1 MSEAN
6 MYRAT
11 PRLAREY
18 ALDCLYAGL
27 VPFLQSSPGLGKS
40 SIMKS
45 IAAEL
50 NLKIID
56 HRLSTSAPEDLSGL
70 PRFDEH
76 GFARFA
82 PFADLFPIEGCELPI
97 KTAAVYDKESGKLI
111 KAATYYDGW
120 LVFLDEFNSATKLV
134 QAAAYKLILD
144 RQVGQHN
151 LHENCL
157 LAAAGNLSTDRALV
171 NPLGTAMQSRVI
183 HIEMVES
190 FEEWLLDV
198 ALPQKYDSRVVAYLS
213 QYPSKLM
220 DFRPDHQEKTF
231 CCPRTWEFVER
242 LIRGKEVEKRKT
254 GLYAGTITSGVA
266 ADFVEFT
273 AVFANMPKL
282 DAILADPDGYMV
294 PRDLS
299 TKWAVISSLLEHVD
313 KDNLD
318 KLATYVNRFDMTFRV
333 LFFRSVMVNHKDLRH
348 HPAFAKAMLE
358 LAQYLRG

>member
-1 MSEAN
+1 MSNN

-18 ALDCLYAGL
+18 ALDCLFAGL

-40 SIMKS
+40 SIMRS
-45 IAAEL
+45 IAKEL
-50 NLKIID
+50 NLKLID

-70 PRFDEH
+70 PRFDDD
-76 GFARFA
+76 GMAYFA
-82 PFADLFPIEGCELPI
+82 PFAGLFPVVGTKLPVKVKAVLDEHGKVI
-97 KTAAVYDKESGKLI
+97 KEAE
-111 KAATYYDGW
+111 YYDGW
-120 LVFLDEFNSATKLV
+120 LIFLDEFNSATKLV

-144 RQVGQHN
+144 KQVGQYD

-157 LAAAGNLSTDRALV
+157 LACAGNLSTDRALV

-190 FEEWLLDV
+190 FEEWLMDV
-198 ALPQKYDSRVVAYLS
+198 ALPQKYDTRVIAYLS

-231 CCPRTWEFVER
+231 CCPRTWEFMER
-242 LIRGKEVEKRKT
+242 LIHGKDVEKRKT

-273 AVFANMPKL
+273 AVFATMPKV
-282 DAILADPDGYMV
+282 AEILKDPEGYQV
-294 PRDLS
+294 PSDLS
-299 TKWAVISSLLEHVD
+299 TKWATVSSLLEHVD
-313 KDNLD
+313 EDNLT
-318 KLATYVNRFDMTFRV
+318 KLAQYINRFDLTFRV
-333 LFFRSVMVNHKDLRH
+333 LFFRSVMINNKALRH

-358 LAQYLRG
+358 LANYLRG

>member
-1 MSEAN
+1 MSSN
-6 MYRAT
+6 MYRAA

-18 ALDCLYAGL
+18 TLDCLYAGL

-45 IAAEL
+45 IAKEL
-50 NLKIID
+50 NLKLID

-70 PRFDEH
+70 PRFDDD
-76 GFARFA
+76 GYAYFA
-82 PFADLFPIEGCELPI
+82 PFAGLFPVVGTKMPVKTPAVFDEHGKII
-97 KTAAVYDKESGKLI
+97 KEAE
-111 KAATYYDGW
+111 YYDGW

-144 RQVGQHN
+144 KQVGQYD

-157 LAAAGNLSTDRALV
+157 LACAGNLSTDRALV

-183 HIEMVES
+183 HIEMTES

-231 CCPRTWEFVER
+231 CCPRTWEFMER
-242 LIRGKEVEKRKT
+242 LIQGKEVEKRKT

-273 AVFANMPKL
+273 AVFATMPKV
-282 DAILADPDGYMV
+282 AEILKDPYGHLV
-294 PRDLS
+294 PGDLS
-299 TKWAVISSLLEHVD
+299 TKWAVVSSLLEHVD
-313 KDNLD
+313 ADNLTD
-318 KLATYVNRFDMTFRV
+318 LAIYINRFDLTFRV
-333 LFFRSVMVNHKDLRH
+333 LFFRSVMVNHKTLRH
-348 HPAFAKAMLE
+348 HPAFAKAMLD

>member
-1 MSEAN
+1 MSSN
-6 MYRAT
+6 MYRAA

-18 ALDCLYAGL
+18 TLDCLYAGL

-45 IAAEL
+45 IAKEL
-50 NLKIID
+50 NLKLID

-70 PRFDEH
+70 PRFDDD
-76 GFARFA
+76 GYAYFA
-82 PFADLFPIEGCELPI
+82 PFAGLFPVVGTKMPVKTPAVFDEHGKII
-97 KTAAVYDKESGKLI
+97 KEAE
-111 KAATYYDGW
+111 YYDGW

-144 RQVGQHN
+144 KQVGQYD

-157 LAAAGNLSTDRALV
+157 LACAGNLSTDRALV

-231 CCPRTWEFVER
+231 CCPRTWEFMER
-242 LIRGKEVEKRKT
+242 LIQGKEVEKRKT

-273 AVFANMPKL
+273 AVFATMPKVSE
-282 DAILADPDGYMV
+282 ILKDPAGYLV
-294 PRDLS
+294 PGDLS
-299 TKWAVISSLLEHVD
+299 TKWAVTSSLLEHVD
-313 KDNLD
+313 ADNLTD
-318 KLATYVNRFDMTFRV
+318 LAIYVNRFDLTFRV
-333 LFFRSVMVNHKDLRH
+333 LFFRSVMVNHKTLRH
-348 HPAFAKAMLE
+348 HPAFAKAMLD

>member
-1 MSEAN
+1 MSSN

-11 PRLAREY
+11 PRLAREFT
-18 ALDCLYAGL
+18 LDCLYAGL

-45 IAAEL
+45 ITKEL
-50 NLKIID
+50 NLKLID

-70 PRFDEH
+70 PRFDDD
-76 GFARFA
+76 GYAYFA
-82 PFADLFPIEGCELPI
+82 PFAGLFPVVGTKMPV
-97 KTAAVYDKESGKLI
+97 KTPAVFDDHGKLI
-111 KAATYYDGW
+111 KEAEYYDGW

-144 RQVGQHN
+144 KQVGQYD

-157 LAAAGNLSTDRALV
+157 LACAGNLSTDRALV

-183 HIEMVES
+183 HIEMTES

-231 CCPRTWEFVER
+231 CCPRTWEFMER
-242 LIRGKEVEKRKT
+242 LIQGKEVEKRKT

-273 AVFANMPKL
+273 AVFATMPKV
-282 DAILADPDGYMV
+282 AEILKDPAGYRV
-294 PRDLS
+294 PGDLS
-299 TKWAVISSLLEHVD
+299 TKWAVTSSLLEHVD
-313 KDNLD
+313 ADNLTD
-318 KLATYVNRFDMTFRV
+318 LAIYINRFDLTFRV
-333 LFFRSVMVNHKDLRH
+333 LFFRSVMVNHKTLRH
-348 HPAFAKAMLE
+348 HPAFAKAMLD

>member
-1 MSEAN
+1 MSN
-6 MYRAT
+6 LYRAT

-18 ALDCLYAGL
+18 TLDCLYAGL

-45 IAAEL
+45 IAKEL

-70 PRFDEH
+70 PRFDDD
-76 GFARFA
+76 GYAYFA
-82 PFADLFPIEGCELPI
+82 PFAGLFPVVGTKLPVKHKAVLDEHGKVI
-97 KTAAVYDKESGKLI
+97 KEAE
-111 KAATYYDGW
+111 YYDGW
-120 LVFLDEFNSATKLV
+120 LIFLDEFNSATKLV

-144 RQVGQHN
+144 KQVGQYD

-157 LAAAGNLSTDRALV
+157 LACAGNLSTDRALV
-171 NPLGTAMQSRVI
+171 NPLGTAMQSRVV

-190 FEEWLLDV
+190 FDEWLMDV
-198 ALPQKYDSRVVAYLS
+198 ALPQKYDSRVIAYLS

-231 CCPRTWEFVER
+231 CCPRTWQFINQ
-242 LIRGKEVEKRKT
+242 LIQGKEVEKRKT

-273 AVFANMPKL
+273 AVFATMPKV
-282 DAILADPDGYMV
+282 AEILKDPNGYMV
-294 PRDLS
+294 PTDPA
-299 TKWAVISSLLEHVD
+299 TKWATVTSLLEHVSG
-313 KDNLD
+313 DNLTD
-318 KLATYVNRFDMTFRV
+318 LAIYINRFDLAFRV
-333 LFFRSVMVNHKDLRH
+333 LFFRSVMVNHKTLRH

-358 LAQYLRG
+358 LANYLRG

>member
-1 MSEAN
+1 
-6 MYRAT
+6 MYRAA
-11 PRLAREY
+11 PRLAREFT
-18 ALDCLYAGL
+18 LDCLYAGL

-45 IAAEL
+45 IAKEL
-50 NLKIID
+50 NLKLID

-70 PRFDEH
+70 PRFDDD
-76 GFARFA
+76 GYAYFA
-82 PFADLFPIEGCELPI
+82 PFAGLFPVVGTKLPVKI
-97 KTAAVYDKESGKLI
+97 PAVIDDHGKVT
-111 KAATYYDGW
+111 KPAEYYDGW

-144 RQVGQHN
+144 KQVGQYD

-157 LAAAGNLSTDRALV
+157 LACAGNLSTDRALV

-183 HIEMVES
+183 HIEMTES

-231 CCPRTWEFVER
+231 CCPRTWEFMER
-242 LIRGKEVEKRKT
+242 LIQGKEVEKRKT

-273 AVFANMPKL
+273 AVFATMPKV
-282 DAILADPDGYMV
+282 AEILKDPAGYRV
-294 PRDLS
+294 PGDLS
-299 TKWAVISSLLEHVD
+299 TKWAVTSSLLEHVD
-313 KDNLD
+313 ADNLTD
-318 KLATYVNRFDMTFRV
+318 LAIYINRFDLTFRV
-333 LFFRSVMVNHKDLRH
+333 LFFRSVMVNHKTLRH
-348 HPAFAKAMLE
+348 HPAFAKAMLD

>member
-1 MSEAN
+1 MSSN
-6 MYRAT
+6 LYRAT
-11 PRLAREY
+11 PRLAKEY
-18 ALDCLYAGL
+18 ALDCLWAGL

-40 SIMKS
+40 SIMKA
-45 IAAEL
+45 IAREL
-50 NLKIID
+50 NLKLID

-70 PRFDEH
+70 PRFDDD
-76 GFARFA
+76 GYAYFA
-82 PFADLFPIEGCELPI
+82 PFAGIFPVVGTKLPI
-97 KTAAVYDKESGKLI
+97 KTPVKYDEHGKVL
-111 KAATYYDGW
+111 KPAEYYDGW

-144 RQVGQHN
+144 KQVGQFD

-157 LAAAGNLSTDRALV
+157 LACAGNLSTDRALV

-190 FEEWLLDV
+190 FDEWLMDV
-198 ALPQKYDSRVVAYLS
+198 ALPQKYDSRVIAYLS

-273 AVFANMPKL
+273 AVYATMPKVKDIL
-282 DAILADPDGYMV
+282 DDPEGYMV

-299 TKWAVISSLLEHVD
+299 TKWATCASLLEHVD
-313 KDNLD
+313 EDNLT
-318 KLATYVNRFDMTFRV
+318 KLAVYINRFDLTFRV
-333 LFFRSVMVNHKDLRH
+333 LFFRSVMVNHKTLRH

-358 LAQYLRG
+358 LANYLRG